1 MAFYSD
7 LHLLYERYRASTAFL
22 VTESRQGDEGIGTCF
37 HIGRGVFITARHVVD
52 SRRIVSAGTTE
63 PLYGEAA
70 ARGAVE
76 TLATAGS
83 ASAFHGPFFHPDKSV
98 DLAALILDDLNAPF
112 IPLGGHLDD
121 WINSG
126 LVLTRALVMGYPPIP
141 FSGWPELVAV
151 SGEVNA
157 IIDKYTGGS
166 PHFVLSCM
174 ARGGFSG
181 GPVLCHGEG
190 GWLLGVVTESLV
202 LNSGA
207 VESGFM
213 SVLPIEPV
221 YELLVHHCIL
231 PREQVTWADELFGD
245 PDTHERN
252 LFEDTELL
260 SNPVPL
266 DRNNDA

>member
-1 MAFYSD
+1 MSQAKSAEQTRPPRPARTSVAAWLLLIIVAGGGLAIDIGSKRWAFANVAGHPIQIDRDRAISD
-7 LHLLYERYRASTAFL
+7 T
-22 VTESRQGDEGIGTCF
+22 
-37 HIGRGVFITARHVVD
+37 
-52 SRRIVSAGTTE
+52 
-63 PLYGEAA
+63 
-70 ARGAVE
+70 
-76 TLATAGS
+76 
-83 ASAFHGPFFHPDKSV
+83 
-98 DLAALILDDLNAPF
+98 
-112 IPLGGHLDD
+112 
-121 WINSG
+121 
-126 LVLTRALVMGYPPIP
+126 GYNPIP
-141 FSGWPELVAV
+141 AHG
-151 SGEVNA
+151 GMNA
-157 IIDKYTGGS
+157 MPGD
-166 PHFVLSCM
+166 
-174 ARGGFSG
+174 
-181 GPVLCHGEG
+181 
-190 GWLLGVVTESLV
+190 LLDFRLV